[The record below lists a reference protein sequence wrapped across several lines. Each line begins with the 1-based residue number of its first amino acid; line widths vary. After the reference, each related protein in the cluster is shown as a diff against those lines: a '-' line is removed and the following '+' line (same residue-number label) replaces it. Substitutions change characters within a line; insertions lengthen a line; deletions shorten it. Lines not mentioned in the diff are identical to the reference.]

1 MPAMYQP
8 SEEDLQRFYER
19 SPVGFYRSNSDGR
32 FIFVNPAMVKI
43 LGYESADELSQLS
56 IGDDIY
62 VDAKE
67 RIALVERYRTLGVV
81 DGVRV
86 RWRRKDGS
94 AIVARVFGYVV
105 NTAAG
110 AIFDATLVDVTELE
124 STEAALAAKALELE
138 TSTATLRM
146 LLRQMPVLL
155 WTVDCDLRITSSD
168 GAMKA
173 VLGYERGQFH
183 GKTLFELFQTEDATM
198 LPIARHI
205 DALAGNIVTYD
216 FEFENKNFVT
226 TIAPQ
231 LDSSGHVVGA
241 ISIAL
246 DVTGHR
252 RWEKRMAE
260 AQRAESLGVLAGGL
274 AHDFNNLLVA
284 ILGNADLGL
293 RELAAHAPA
302 RGPLENVRDAALRA
316 AELTK
321 QLLSYAGRGAVASSE
336 VDLAPVVDELVRIL
350 QPSIPAH
357 IKVEVA
363 MQAELPKL
371 RADGGALR
379 QVVMNLLSNA
389 RDAIGAHPGTIKIS
403 SYEVRDSGETTAHDV
418 LPVPSPGVYAVL
430 DVSDDGPGMAPE
442 IRNRIFDPFF
452 TTKPTGHGL
461 GLASVI
467 GIVRAHNGAIRVVSK
482 LGEGTQFTILWP
494 VKGRGRA
501 PTQESTAVRAQKRAH
516 VLVIDDDE
524 MVRDVLGRML
534 SDLGFE
540 TNCQPDGNAGI
551 AAVQVQAYDVAIV
564 DLTMPGLSGAPLIA
578 ELRRLQPR
586 MPIVVCSGY
595 DRDHK
600 GPMQVDGYLAKPFR
614 ISDLESLV
622 VKVLAQQA
630 LTSAPAG

>member
-1 MPAMYQP
+1 MYQP

-19 SPVGFYRSNSDGR
+19 SPVGFYRSNSEGR

-43 LGYESADELSQLS
+43 LGYASADELSGLN
-56 IGDDIY
+56 IGNDIY
-62 VDAKE
+62 ADPRD
-67 RIALVERYRTLGVV
+67 RIALVERYRVLGVV
-81 DGVRV
+81 DGVKV
-86 RWRRKDGS
+86 RWRRKDG
-94 AIVARVFGYVV
+94 AIIVARIFGNVV
-105 NTAAG
+105 NTAAET
-110 AIFDATLVDVTELE
+110 IFDATFVDVTELE
-124 STEAALAAKALELE
+124 STEAALAAKAMELE
-138 TSTATLRM
+138 NSAATLQIF
-146 LLRQMPVLL
+146 LRQMPVLL

-168 GAMKA
+168 GAMKTI
-173 VLGYERGQFH
+173 LGYERGIFH
-183 GKTLFELFQTEDATM
+183 GKTLFELFQTQDPTM
-198 LPIARHI
+198 LAIARHN
-205 DALAGNIVTYD
+205 DALAGNMVTYD
-216 FEFENKNFVT
+216 FEYENKHFVT
-226 TIAPQ
+226 TVAPQ
-231 LDSSGHVVGA
+231 FDAHGKVVGA

-246 DVTGHR
+246 DVTAHR
-252 RWEKRMAE
+252 RWEKRMAD

-293 RELAAHAPA
+293 RELSAHAAA

-350 QPSIPAH
+350 APSIPAH
-357 IKVEVA
+357 IKIDVKLD
-363 MQAELPKL
+363 AELPML

-389 RDAIGAHPGTIKIS
+389 RDALGAHPGTIQIS
-403 SYEVRDSGETTAHDV
+403 SYEIRESGESSADDV
-418 LPVPSPGVYAVL
+418 VSVLSPGVYAAI
-430 DVSDDGPGMAPE
+430 DVTDDGPGMAPNV
-442 IRNRIFDPFF
+442 RNRIFDPFF

-482 LGEGTQFTILWP
+482 LGEGTRFTILWP
-494 VKGRGRA
+494 VKGRGRV
-501 PTQESTAVRAQKRAH
+501 PSQELPAAQVNKNRAH

-540 TNCQPDGNAGI
+540 TNCQPDGNAGVT
-551 AAVQVQAYDVAIV
+551 AVQTQRYDVAIV
-564 DLTMPGLSGAPLIA
+564 DLTMPGLSGSQLIA

-600 GPMQVDGYLAKPFR
+600 GALHVDGYLAKPFR
-614 ISDLESLV
+614 ITDLEELV
-622 VKVLAQQA
+622 VKVLAQPVINN
-630 LTSAPAG
+630 APIS

>member
-1 MPAMYQP
+1 MYQP

-19 SPVGFYRSNSDGR
+19 SPVGFYRSNSEGR

-43 LGYESADELSQLS
+43 LGYASADEISNLS

-62 VDAKE
+62 FDPNE
-67 RIALVERYRTLGVV
+67 RIALIARYRELGLV
-81 DGVRV
+81 DGVKV

-124 STEAALAAKALELE
+124 STEAALASKAMELE
-138 TSTATLRM
+138 TSTTTLRM
-146 LLRQMPVLL
+146 FLRQMPVLL
-155 WTVDCDLRITSSD
+155 WTVDRDLRITSSD
-168 GAMKA
+168 GAMKSI
-173 VLGYERGQFH
+173 LGYERGTYI
-183 GKTLFELFQTEDATM
+183 GKTLFDVFKTQDPTM
-198 LPIARHI
+198 LPVARHI

-216 FEFENKNFVT
+216 YEYEGKNFVT

-231 LDSSGHVVGA
+231 LDSLGQVVGA

-252 RWEKRMAE
+252 RWEKRMAD

-293 RELAAHAPA
+293 RELTAHAPA

-336 VDLAPVVDELVRIL
+336 VELAPVVEELVRIL

-363 MQAELPKL
+363 MEAELPKL

-389 RDAIGAHPGTIKIS
+389 RDALGAHPGTIKIS
-403 SYEVRDSGETTAHDV
+403 ATEVRDSGDATGDDMLV
-418 LPVPSPGVYAVL
+418 VPSPGIYAAISVA
-430 DVSDDGPGMAPE
+430 DDGPGMAPE
-442 IRNRIFDPFF
+442 VLSRIFDPFF

-494 VKGRGRA
+494 VKGRGRV
-501 PTQESTAVRAQKRAH
+501 PSQELPIVEASKKRAH

-534 SDLGFE
+534 TDLGFE
-540 TNCQPDGNAGI
+540 TDCQADGNAGVL
-551 AAVQVQAYDVAIV
+551 AVQSKIYDVAIV

-578 ELRRLQPR
+578 ELRRLQPC

-600 GPMQVDGYLAKPFR
+600 GPMPVDGYLAKPFR

-622 VKVLAQQA
+622 VQVLAKLTPGTA
-630 LTSAPAG
+630 L

>member
-1 MPAMYQP
+1 MYQP

-43 LGYESADELSQLS
+43 LGYDTADEISKLS

-62 VDAKE
+62 FNPNE
-67 RIALVERYRTLGVV
+67 RLALVERYRQLGVV
-81 DGVRV
+81 DGVKV

-124 STEAALAAKALELE
+124 STEAALAAKAMELE
-138 TSTATLRM
+138 TSTTTLRM
-146 LLRQMPVLL
+146 FLRQMPVLL

-168 GAMKA
+168 GAVKSI
-173 VLGYERGQFH
+173 LGFERGQFL
-183 GKTLFELFQTEDATM
+183 GKTLFELFRTDDPTM
-198 LPIARHI
+198 LPIARHL
-205 DALAGNIVTYD
+205 DALAGNIVTFD
-216 FEFENKNFVT
+216 FEYENKNFVT

-231 LDSSGHVVGA
+231 HDSNGQVIGA

-252 RWEKRMAE
+252 RWEKRMAD

-357 IKVEVA
+357 IKVEVT

-389 RDAIGAHPGTIKIS
+389 RDALGAHPGTIKIS
-403 SYEVRDSGETTAHDV
+403 SAEVRESGDATGNDM
-418 LPVPSPGVYAVL
+418 LPVPSPGVYAAIE
-430 DVSDDGPGMAPE
+430 VSDDGPGMSADV
-442 IRNRIFDPFF
+442 RARIFDPFF

-467 GIVRAHNGAIRVVSK
+467 GIVRAHNGAIRVISK

-494 VKGRGRA
+494 VKGRGRVPSQELLVA
-501 PTQESTAVRAQKRAH
+501 PAKNRAH

-540 TNCQPDGNAGI
+540 TNCQPDGNAGV
-551 AAVQVQAYDVAIV
+551 AAVQAQTYDVAIV

-622 VKVLAQQA
+622 IKVLAR
-630 LTSAPAG
+630 APVDNASTT